1 MHWFK
6 AGYNDK
12 ILRQIVDETYWALC
26 EGGLHSSRWNGSFI
40 TFTAT
45 IMMMIFICILIN
57 MSIILIISLT
67 PRHNFSVTKGTYH
80 LSQRSIQRH
89 WKNLP
94 VKKFKWGLN
103 SINHLGKLPAI
114 SNFLSFVRR
123 NLPIF
128 PNLCCFQLSLSPM

>member
-1 MHWFK
+1 M
-6 AGYNDK
+6 N
-12 ILRQIVDETYWALC
+12 ETYWALR
-26 EGGLHSSRWNGSFI
+26 EGGLHPSRWNGSFI

-45 IMMMIFICILIN
+45 IMMMIFIVTLIN
-57 MSIILIISLT
+57 MSIILIISPT
-67 PRHNFSVTKGTYH
+67 PRHYFSVTKGTYH

-114 SNFLSFVRR
+114 SNLSFVRR
-123 NLPIF
+123 NLPHLLKLVLF
-128 PNLCCFQLSLSPM
+128 PVKFEPNVSFSNI